1 MLKNKKL
8 EFWFVVGSQNLYGEE
23 ALNAVKKD
31 SKEIVD
37 SLNESGK
44 LPYPIVFK
52 TLATSADEI
61 KNIVKEINYRD
72 EVAGVITWM
81 HTFSPAKMWIAGT
94 KLLQK
99 PLLHLA
105 TQFNENIPWKTI
117 DMDYMN
123 LHQSAHGDREYG
135 FINARLNKN
144 NKVVVGYWKDN
155 QVQKEIAE
163 WMQVAYGYVAS
174 ENIKVARFGDNM
186 RNVAVT
192 EGDKVEAQIQ
202 FGWTV
207 DYFGIGDLVAEMNKV
222 SQKDIDATY
231 EEFKNIYILDIGDN
245 DPEFYENHVK
255 EQIKIEIGLRNF
267 LEAGNYTAF
276 TTNFEDLYGMKQL
289 PGLAVQRLNA
299 EGYGFAGEG
308 DWKTAALNRLFK
320 IMTDN
325 KKTGFMEDY
334 TYELSAGNERILGA
348 HMLEVDPTL
357 AASKPRV
364 VVKPLGIGDKEAP
377 ARLIFDGVVGDGVVV
392 SMLDLGTHYRL
403 LINEVK
409 AVKPTEDAPNLP
421 VAKLVWQPQPNFKDA
436 VKAWIYAGGGHHT
449 VATLELTV
457 EQVYDWS
464 RMVGLETI
472 VIDHNTNLRDIIKE
486 TSR

>member
-23 ALNAVKKD
+23 ALAEVKKD
-31 SKEIVD
+31 SEEIVD
-37 SLNESGK
+37 CLNKSGK
-44 LPYPIVFK
+44 LPYTIVFK
-52 TLATSADEI
+52 ALATSADEI
-61 KNIVKEINYRD
+61 KHIVKEVNYND

-144 NKVVVGYWKDN
+144 NKVVVGYWKDDE
-155 QVQKEIAE
+155 VQKEIAQ
-163 WMQVAYGYVAS
+163 WMQIAYGYVAS
-174 ENIKVARFGDNM
+174 EGIKVARFGDNM

-207 DYFGIGDLVAEMNKV
+207 DYFGIGDLVAEMDKV

-231 EEFKNIYILDIGDN
+231 EEFKDIYILDIGDN
-245 DPEFYENHVK
+245 DPKFYEEHVK

-308 DWKTAALNRLFK
+308 DWKTAALDRLIK

-449 VATLELTV
+449 VATLGLTV
-457 EQVYDWS
+457 DQVYDWS
-464 RMVGLETI
+464 RMVGLEAI
-472 VIDHNTNLRDIIKE
+472 VIDHKTNLRDVIRE